1 MAHPLTKEDLD
12 NINASLAGIKQARE
26 VIGRAKTAGIDIS
39 SQEAILDES
48 ETRLKAIKLGFFP
61 SGRA

>member
-12 NINASLAGIKQARE
+12 NINVALKGIKTTRE
-26 VIGRAKTAGIDIS
+26 IIVRAKQSGIDVA
-39 SQEAILDES
+39 SQEEELNQNES
-48 ETRLKAIKLGFFP
+48 RLNAIKAGFFP

>member
-12 NINASLAGIKQARE
+12 QINDSLKAIVVVKQ
-26 VIGRAKTAGIDIS
+26 VLDRAKVANIDVTE
-39 SQEAILDES
+39 QVAQVDEAEKQ
-48 ETRLKAIKLGFFP
+48 LKAIKLGFFP